1 MRTWMVLLLLCAL
14 CVTAQAYPT
23 LYEYAQSYT
32 YQSRIDASGYY
43 MWSLRNESITQALT
57 GWDWQGGSITAIPGS
72 EVVEAGLPLPTA
84 QGIRPWLNVALMTT
98 ATPLTVPSTITWA
111 DGSQAVVP
119 IYMPTAVPEPAG
131 LLVLAV
137 GVSAVLPVLRGRRPT
152 SRHRG

>member
-32 YQSRIDASGYY
+32 YQSRIDDSGYY
-43 MWSLRNESITQALT
+43 MWSLRNESATHTITA
-57 GWDWQGGSITAIPGS
+57 WDWQGGSITAIPGS
-72 EVVEAGLPLPTA
+72 EIVEAGLPLPTA

-98 ATPLTVPSTITWA
+98 ATPYTVPSTITWA
-111 DGSQAVVP
+111 DGSTAVVP

-131 LLVLAV
+131 LLVLV
-137 GVSAVLPVLRGRRPT
+137 CGVLPILHVGRPT